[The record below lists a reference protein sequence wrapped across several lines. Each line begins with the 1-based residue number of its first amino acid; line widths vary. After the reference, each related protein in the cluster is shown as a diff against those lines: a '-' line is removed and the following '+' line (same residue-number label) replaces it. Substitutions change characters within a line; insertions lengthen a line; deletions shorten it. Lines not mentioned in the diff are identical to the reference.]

1 MPPTK
6 TKRPTLRDVARDA
19 GVSYQTVSRVIN
31 GDLHV
36 ASATRSRVL
45 KTIDK
50 LGYRP
55 NRVAQLLQTERSH
68 TLEVIMFYFGFNRF
82 LYEMAETAHEL
93 GYHLIISAISPEEFR
108 EALESAASRLVDGL
122 ILVPLMPV
130 IDDYE
135 ELMRLTDGV
144 PFVQIGAK
152 LGADIPSVIY
162 DQAQGA
168 RLAAQHL
175 IEYGH
180 RQLAEISGPLGNY
193 DAVARHEG
201 WLATLKDHPLP
212 PALMVEGD
220 FTIEGGYR
228 AMNQLLDGGEP
239 FTAVFIANDSMTMGA
254 HTALRERGLRVP
266 DDISIVSFDD
276 IPEAA
281 HFVPGLTTVRQDF
294 QLLGKMAI
302 EYVVSIIE
310 SLDTPVHQRVLQP
323 KLIVRESTRPLNEG

>member
-1 MPPTK
+1 
-6 TKRPTLRDVARDA
+6 
-19 GVSYQTVSRVIN
+19 
-31 GDLHV
+31 
-36 ASATRSRVL
+36 
-45 KTIDK
+45 
-50 LGYRP
+50 
-55 NRVAQLLQTERSH
+55 
-68 TLEVIMFYFGFNRF
+68 
-82 LYEMAETAHEL
+82 MAETAHEL

-180 RQLAEISGPLGNY
+180 RQLAEISGPPGNY

-201 WLATLKDHPLP
+201 WLATLKDHQLL

-228 AMNQLLDGGEP
+228 AMNHLLDGGEP

-323 KLIVRESTRPLNEG
+323 KLIVRESTRPLNED